1 MSLNLWEIAQLI
13 FYIYV
18 VLKLM
23 TINHNQRIIVDN
35 QKILNENLNKLSGKD
50 KSILDNIFKE
60 K

>member
-13 FYIYV
+13 FCIYV

>member
-1 MSLNLWEIAQLI
+1 MSLNLWEIAHLI
-13 FYIYV
+13 FCIYV

-50 KSILDNIFKE
+50 KSILHDLFKE